1 MDSPAA
7 IVLVKQLLPDVLLVD
22 AKLPVLNGIEA
33 PRWIRAASPATH
45 VIGMSIGANPKV
57 VTAMREAGVT
67 APIIVGGIIPDVDVP
82 KLKAIGVSGVFLPG
96 TSMQDIIDFITAN
109 ARTRVS

>member
-22 AKLPVLNGIEA
+22 AKLPVPNGIEA

-67 APIIVGGIIPDVDVP
+67 GYVDKLQGVDSIVA
-82 KLKAIGVSGVFLPG
+82 AIRQGQEPMPASW
-96 TSMQDIIDFITAN
+96 
-109 ARTRVS
+109 